1 MSKKRKTPL
10 TVADSRSK
18 RRKLSRQQNQSSTI
32 NNNNA
37 KILSSIDDISNTPSI
52 LSSISL
58 IEKKS
63 SQCQDINLDYS
74 NLFSSPSS
82 PSISSNTPSIPPEEE
97 ENKQQTETLLGKE
110 TTNKEIDELRLIFNM
125 LLEKSN
131 KYDNMTA
138 HTTETSNC
146 VKNTQRDIYFY
157 LMGLLRKRPKE
168 WRNAQQMARLRF
180 DKDYEIYQQLRLKF
194 TTLEEE
200 KETNDDK
207 HRYQC
212 IDYLRDTTKI
222 PYIDVN
228 SFLISLKGE
237 KKEK

>member
-1 MSKKRKTPL
+1 MSKKRKTPP
-10 TVADSRSK
+10 TVTNSRSK
-18 RRKLSRQQNQSSTI
+18 RRKSHWQQIQPSNI
-32 NNNNA
+32 HNNV
-37 KILSSIDDISNTPSI
+37 KQLSSIDDISNTPSI